1 MPNLLNTL
9 FVPHGSPTFA
19 LNPGAAGLAM
29 SEVVNRLA
37 QPRAI
42 IVISAHWDTA
52 VPTVSTAT
60 HLETIYDFY
69 GFPEALYA
77 LKYPAMGSPDA
88 AQEVVKALKKKFE
101 QVATDPTRGLDH
113 GAWSPLRQMFPKAE
127 VPIIPVSIQ
136 SHAGTA
142 NAMAMGEALEEL
154 THQGF
159 LVIGSG
165 NITHN
170 LGDFRLASMQGG
182 HTPAYVEA
190 FANWVETQMIGK
202 HWQQLIDYRQ
212 LSPEGVRSHPS
223 EDHFLP
229 LFVAIGAAGKNAT
242 AEAFFRGISN
252 NVIAM
257 DGYAFLDG

>member
-1 MPNLLNTL
+1 
-9 FVPHGSPTFA
+9 
-19 LNPGAAGLAM
+19 
-29 SEVVNRLA
+29 
-37 QPRAI
+37 
-42 IVISAHWDTA
+42 
-52 VPTVSTAT
+52 
-60 HLETIYDFY
+60 
-69 GFPEALYA
+69 
-77 LKYPAMGSPDA
+77 
-88 AQEVVKALKKKFE
+88 
-101 QVATDPTRGLDH
+101 
-113 GAWSPLRQMFPKAE
+113 
-127 VPIIPVSIQ
+127 
-136 SHAGTA
+136 
-142 NAMAMGEALEEL
+142 MAMGEALEEL

-170 LGDFRLASMQGG
+170 LGDFRFASMQGG